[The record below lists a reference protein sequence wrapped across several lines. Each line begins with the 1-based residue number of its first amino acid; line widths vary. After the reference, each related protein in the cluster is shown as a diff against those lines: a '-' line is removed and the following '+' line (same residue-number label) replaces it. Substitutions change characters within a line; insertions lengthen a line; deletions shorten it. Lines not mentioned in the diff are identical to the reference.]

1 MQPCLLDLPDAELS
15 LPALKVHLE
24 QQKQQMAAD
33 FTAGVSVEQLVKNRT
48 LYIDQLLERLWIF
61 FGFPTDKHLA
71 LVAVGGYGRG
81 ELHPLSD
88 IDLLILSELPVDE
101 VLAAQIGQFITL
113 LWDLRLSIGH
123 SVRTLDE
130 CISEGLNDLTVATNL
145 LESRRLCGNMPLFSG
160 LQQRI
165 FADDFWPSPDFFRA
179 KQAEQ
184 LMHQLIIVCF
194 PGTNLVGCFT
204 W

>member
-81 ELHPLSD
+81 E
-88 IDLLILSELPVDE
+88 
-101 VLAAQIGQFITL
+101 
-113 LWDLRLSIGH
+113 
-123 SVRTLDE
+123 
-130 CISEGLNDLTVATNL
+130 
-145 LESRRLCGNMPLFSG
+145 
-160 LQQRI
+160 
-165 FADDFWPSPDFFRA
+165 
-179 KQAEQ
+179 
-184 LMHQLIIVCF
+184 
-194 PGTNLVGCFT
+194 
-204 W
+204 